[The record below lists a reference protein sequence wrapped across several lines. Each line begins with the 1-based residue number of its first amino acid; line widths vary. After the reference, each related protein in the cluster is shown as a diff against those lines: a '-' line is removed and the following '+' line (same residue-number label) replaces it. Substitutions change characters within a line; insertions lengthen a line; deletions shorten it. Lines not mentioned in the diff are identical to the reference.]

1 MCDFLFSSSGRN
13 SQVHSWP
20 LPVSVCPRRGAG
32 SVVIDSSEGGGSV
45 TAQKMDTFKVGS
57 KIKTDKAL
65 AHNYPVRV
73 KV

>member
-1 MCDFLFSSSGRN
+1 M
-13 SQVHSWP
+13 
-20 LPVSVCPRRGAG
+20 
-32 SVVIDSSEGGGSV
+32 